1 MKSTD
6 SENQK
11 TIFSSNLQSRP
22 YQWLSYEYPAEEI
35 MTCLTLENARLAP
48 IGQNRITRK
57 SVARAP
63 GKQVMLE

>member
-35 MTCLTLENARLAP
+35 MTYLTLENARLAP
-48 IGQNRITRK
+48 IGQNRITR
-57 SVARAP
+57 
-63 GKQVMLE
+63 